1 MGSQAR
7 WAEAA
12 GSHWVMKNQR
22 TVAAALEL
30 DGRATPLWHQS
41 TRCPASLTPVLQPH
55 RPLHC
60 SCSVWEA
67 RRLPPTGFAPAAF
80 APAWRALLHVCAR
93 LRFLIRCPVQLSPLK
108 MPPPPPH
115 HSLSH
120 HLASCSLSPS
130 SPSRLVLLVYCPSP
144 QQGPCCLLAKYPQR
158 LEQRLTDRQWVPNK
172 YLVNELY

>member
-1 MGSQAR
+1 
-7 WAEAA
+7 
-12 GSHWVMKNQR
+12 MKNQR

-67 RRLPPTGFAPAAF
+67 SRLPPTGFAPAV
-80 APAWRALLHVCAR
+80 PQAWRALPHVSAR

-108 MPPPPPH
+108 MPPHHH

-144 QQGPCCLLAKYPQR
+144 QQGPCLSPAKVSPAPR
-158 LEQRLTDRQWVPNK
+158 TETD
-172 YLVNELY
+172 